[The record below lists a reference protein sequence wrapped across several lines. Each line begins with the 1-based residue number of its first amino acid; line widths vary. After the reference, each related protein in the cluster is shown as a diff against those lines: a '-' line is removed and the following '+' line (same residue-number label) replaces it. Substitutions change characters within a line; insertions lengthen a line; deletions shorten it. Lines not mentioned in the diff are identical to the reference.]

1 MLFPGYLLKHSGTGS
16 EEAGSGAREKG
27 AMFKIPKATKTQN
40 KRVGSGAPRRQ
51 ASHRTRDQLGNEELS
66 VGTSEPEA

>member
-27 AMFKIPKATKTQN
+27 AGVHIAGP
-40 KRVGSGAPRRQ
+40 SAPWSPVNRGQVQRRGP
-51 ASHRTRDQLGNEELS
+51 ASS
-66 VGTSEPEA
+66 